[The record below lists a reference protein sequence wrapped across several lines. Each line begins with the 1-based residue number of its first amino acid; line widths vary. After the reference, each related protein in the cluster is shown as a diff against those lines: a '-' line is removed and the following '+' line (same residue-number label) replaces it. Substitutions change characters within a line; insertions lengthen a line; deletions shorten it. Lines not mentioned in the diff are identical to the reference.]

1 MRGPA
6 VPWRSE
12 ASGLVLSVRL
22 TPRSDREAI
31 DGITQLADG
40 KAVLQAR
47 VRAPPSDGQANAALV
62 RLIAATLGVPQRDVS
77 LVAGESAR
85 LKRVKVS
92 GSAAGLA
99 AALAKICTSPANRAA
114 RTGPA

>member
-6 VPWRSE
+6 VPWRSD

-31 DGITQLADG
+31 DGIAQLADG
-40 KAVLQAR
+40 KTVLQVR
-47 VRAPPSDGQANAALV
+47 VRAPPSDGLANAALV
-62 RLIAATLGVPQRDVS
+62 RLIAAALGVRPREVS

-85 LKRVKVS
+85 LKRVKIS
-92 GSAAGLA
+92 GSAAALA
-99 AALAKICTSPANRAA
+99 VTLAKICTSPASRAV

>member
-1 MRGPA
+1 
-6 VPWRSE
+6 
-12 ASGLVLSVRL
+12 
-22 TPRSDREAI
+22 
-31 DGITQLADG
+31 
-40 KAVLQAR
+40 
-47 VRAPPSDGQANAALV
+47 
-62 RLIAATLGVPQRDVS
+62 VS

-114 RTGPA
+114 RTEPA

>member
-1 MRGPA
+1 MRSPA
-6 VPWRSE
+6 VPWRSD

-31 DGITQLADG
+31 DGIAQLADG
-40 KAVLQAR
+40 KAVLR
-47 VRAPPSDGQANAALV
+47 VRAPPSDGLANAALV
-62 RLIAATLGVPQRDVS
+62 RLIAAALGVRPRDVS

-85 LKRVKVS
+85 LKRVKIS
-92 GSAAGLA
+92 GSAAALA
-99 AALAKICTSPANRAA
+99 VTLAKICTGSASRAV